1 MQRSLRSDVN
11 YKRINKYC
19 EGSSP
24 TWKCQS
30 LGVSVCR
37 GTRNSGSFQ
46 SSHMKSLVQ
55 VSRGSLR
62 TGPKIYT
69 NCSSCTNRTKDSE
82 TETWYCDPNLA
93 GSLGNPPSPWNTY
106 SALGKK
112 SPARCSSRWK
122 SVILSTAIHC
132 SYTTKNLS
140 QISIL
145 TYSSPQNSSSRFN
158 IRWPLLLNFYNLVN
172 IYCLNFANFCIYS

>member
-122 SVILSTAIHC
+122 SANPFH
-132 SYTTKNLS
+132 SYSLF
-140 QISIL
+140 I
-145 TYSSPQNSSSRFN
+145 
-158 IRWPLLLNFYNLVN
+158 YNEKS
-172 IYCLNFANFCIYS
+172 FANIHFDLLVTPKLIISVQYKMALTFKFLQPC